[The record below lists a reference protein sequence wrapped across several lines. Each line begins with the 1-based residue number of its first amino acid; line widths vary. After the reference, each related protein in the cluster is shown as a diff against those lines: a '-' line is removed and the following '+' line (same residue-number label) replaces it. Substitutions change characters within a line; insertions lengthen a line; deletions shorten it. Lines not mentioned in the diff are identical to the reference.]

1 MSRSRV
7 ADPGSDVT
15 AGTPDVSTG
24 RSTVALSPSRISDFK
39 TCPLLYRYRAID
51 RLPEPPSPDAV
62 RGTLVHSVL
71 ERLFDEPAPD
81 RTPETARTLAESEW
95 ARMIELDP
103 ELATLVGDDPADRAA
118 WLDNAGRLLDTYF
131 TLEDP
136 RRLEPAERELLLE
149 TALAEDV
156 SVKGV
161 IDRVDVAATGEVR
174 VVDYKSGRAPAP
186 LFEQRAL
193 FQLRVY
199 ALLLWRVRGRVPSM
213 LQLIY
218 LADGQV
224 VRLEPH
230 EDDLRALER
239 TLHALAVAIHR
250 AQRTGDFRA
259 SRSRLCDWCPHQTLC
274 PEWGGTPLPYPPPA
288 SAAAPVENTA
298 T

>member
-7 ADPGSDVT
+7 VGDGGDVT
-15 AGTPDVSTG
+15 PTTPDTPMP
-24 RSTVALSPSRISDFK
+24 RSTVSLSPSRIADFK

-51 RLPEPPSPDAV
+51 RLPEPPSVEAV

-81 RTPETARTLAESEW
+81 RTPSTARTLAESEW

-103 ELATLVGDDPADRAA
+103 ELTTLVGDDPTDRAA
-118 WLDNAGRLLDTYF
+118 WLDDTGRLLDTYF

-136 RRLEPAERELLLE
+136 RRLQPADRELLLE
-149 TALAEDV
+149 TALADDV

-213 LQLIY
+213 LQLVY

-224 VRLEPH
+224 VRLQPH

-239 TLHALAVAIHR
+239 TLQALAAAIHR
-250 AQRTGDFRA
+250 AKRTGDFRA
-259 SRSRLCDWCPHQTLC
+259 NRSRLCDWCPHQSRC
-274 PEWGGTPLPYPPPA
+274 PEWGGTPPPYPLPA
-288 SAAAPVENTA
+288 SADEPVQNDA

>member
-7 ADPGSDVT
+7 DDPTSDVPAT
-15 AGTPDVSTG
+15 TPDVPTP
-24 RSTVALSPSRISDFK
+24 RSSVALSPSRISDFK

-51 RLPEPPSPDAV
+51 RLPEPPSADAV

-81 RTPETARTLAESEW
+81 RTPATARTLAETEW
-95 ARMIELDP
+95 ARMVALDP
-103 ELATLVGDDPADRAA
+103 ELSTLVGDDATDRAA
-118 WLDNAGRLLDTYF
+118 WLDDTGRLLDTYF

-136 RRLEPAERELLLE
+136 RRLEPAERELLLQ
-149 TALAEDV
+149 TALADDV

-161 IDRVDVAATGEVR
+161 IDRVDVAATGEIR

-218 LADGQV
+218 LTDGQV
-224 VRLEPH
+224 VRLQPH

-239 TLHALAVAIHR
+239 TLHALAAAIHR
-250 AQRTGDFRA
+250 AQLTGDFRA
-259 SRSRLCDWCPHQTLC
+259 NRSRLCDWCPHQSLC
-274 PEWGGTPLPYPPPA
+274 PEWGGTPLPYPPSA
-288 SAAAPVENTA
+288 SADASVENDA

>member
-1 MSRSRV
+1 MSTSRV
-7 ADPGSDVT
+7 ADPASL
-15 AGTPDVSTG
+15 STG
-24 RSTVALSPSRISDFK
+24 TTPRPAVALSPSRISDFK

-51 RLPEPPSPDAV
+51 RLPEPPSAEAV

-71 ERLFDEPAPD
+71 ERLFDEPAAD
-81 RTPETARTLAESEW
+81 RTPATARTLVEAEW
-95 ARMIELDP
+95 ARMVETDP
-103 ELATLVGDDPADRAA
+103 ELITLVGDDPADRVA
-118 WLDNAGRLLDTYF
+118 WLEAAGRLLDTYF

-149 TALAEDV
+149 TALADDV

-161 IDRVDVAATGEVR
+161 IDRVDVASTGELR

-218 LADGQV
+218 LADGQL

-239 TLHALAVAIHR
+239 TLHALAAAIHR
-250 AQRTGDFRA
+250 AASTGDFRA
-259 SRSRLCDWCPHQTLC
+259 NRSRLCDWCPHQSLC
-274 PEWGGTPLPYPPPA
+274 PEWGGTPPPYPPPA
-288 SAAAPVENTA
+288 PADATVESDA